1 MNKDEAE
8 RCINIARRCISEGN
22 TEKAEKFLKKSL
34 ALHESAAARG
44 ELHLSLYRRERQ
56 EFAKQVICKQYD

>member
-44 ELHLSLYRRERQ
+44 ELQLSHGETG
-56 EFAKQVICKQYD
+56 VC